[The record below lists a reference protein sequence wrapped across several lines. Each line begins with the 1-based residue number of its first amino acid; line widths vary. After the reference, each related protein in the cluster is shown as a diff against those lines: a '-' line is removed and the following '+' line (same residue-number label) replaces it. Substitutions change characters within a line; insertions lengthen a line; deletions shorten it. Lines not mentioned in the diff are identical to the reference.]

1 MKNAIK
7 RYFFVGLFTL
17 LPLFI
22 TVWVFWS
29 LFGAL
34 EAVWAHLLRAVFGR
48 HIPGLGPILSLTLVL
63 AAGVFATNVL
73 GQRFIG
79 LLEGGVARIP
89 LVNRIY
95 SMVKEILNSLSVS
108 SKSKAF
114 TTPVLVEFPKE
125 GMYSVAFVTGD
136 DPVGFGGLPEGT
148 LRVFVP
154 TTPNVT
160 TGFLILLPKEKCIF
174 TDLSVEEAFRLILSV
189 GVLLPKGRAER
200 GPEPLA

>member
-1 MKNAIK
+1 MKGTIK
-7 RYFFVGLFTL
+7 RYFLVGLFTL

-34 EAVWAHLLRAVFGR
+34 ESIWARLLGAIFGR
-48 HIPGLGPILSLTLVL
+48 HIPGLGPILSFLLIL
-63 AAGVFATNVL
+63 GAGVFATNVL
-73 GQRFIG
+73 GQKFIG

-95 SMVKEILNSLSVS
+95 AMIKEILNSVSLS
-108 SKSKAF
+108 SKSKTFVA
-114 TTPVLVEFPKE
+114 PVLVEFPSE
-125 GMYSVAFVTGD
+125 GMHSMAFVTGS
-136 DPVGFGGLPEGT
+136 DPIGFGGLPEGT

-160 TGFLILLPKEKCIF
+160 TGFLILIPKDKCVF
-174 TDLSVEEAFRLILSV
+174 LDLSVEEAFRLILSV
-189 GVLLPKGRAER
+189 GVLLPQDKGGK
-200 GPEPLA
+200 GPEPSD